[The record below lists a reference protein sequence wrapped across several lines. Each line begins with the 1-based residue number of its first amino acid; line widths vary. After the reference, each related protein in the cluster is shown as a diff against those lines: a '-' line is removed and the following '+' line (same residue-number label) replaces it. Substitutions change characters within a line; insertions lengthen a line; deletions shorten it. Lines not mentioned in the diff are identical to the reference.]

1 MITSA
6 IVAAA
11 QNGVIGKDNEIPW
24 HLPKDFAY
32 FKKTTLHHHI
42 IMGRNSYESIGRPL
56 PNRTNIIVTRNP
68 FYAVSGCIVVH
79 SIEEA
84 LKLAEQ
90 NGEDEAF
97 IIGGGDIFKQ
107 SMHLLD
113 KIYLTEVDLDT
124 QAADVTASGARQTGD
139 YVFFPKMNPKEWR
152 LVSEEKHLKDEKNG
166 ADFVFKVF
174 EKSKI

>member
-1 MITSA
+1 MIISA

-56 PNRTNIIVTRNP
+56 PNRTNVIVTRNP
-68 FYAVSGCIVVH
+68 FYIVSGCIVVH

-84 LKLAEQ
+84 LKIAEQ
-90 NGEDEAF
+90 NGEEEAF

-113 KIYLTEVDLDT
+113 KLYLTEVDLDT
-124 QAADVTASGARQTGD
+124 QAADVTASGARQAGD
-139 YVFFPKMNPKEWR
+139 YVFFPKMKPEEWR
-152 LVSEEKHLKDEKNG
+152 LVSEEKHLKDEKN
-166 ADFVFKVF
+166 AVDFTFKVF
-174 EKSKI
+174 EKR